1 MVRKVTKLS
10 APRDLFGTWP
20 CDRIWYR
27 DVYVSYGRCLSFG
40 NADGVGADSR
50 GSRRSVRVGG
60 QLSSRVSC

>member
-1 MVRKVTKLS
+1 MTE
-10 APRDLFGTWP
+10 FGIEMYMYLV
-20 CDRIWYR
+20 D
-27 DVYVSYGRCLSFG
+27 GCLSFG